1 MLIKNLG
8 TISDLDDTEVPYF
21 ELVFNQVDYNN
32 FIQNNCPKEFLS
44 RRGSCLR
51 LHRRQF
57 VQYTNVMVH
66 HFLHSQG
73 RTVFLTLVSNMS
85 PLHCGRR
92 SAFIRCK
99 YEEHLLHYSCD
110 RMELL
115 LPTWN
120 ILLDY
125 E

>member
-8 TISDLDDTEVPYF
+8 TITDLDDTEVPYF
-21 ELVFNQVDYNN
+21 ELVFNSVDYKN
-32 FIQNNCPKEFLS
+32 FVDNNCPKEFVS
-44 RRGSCLR
+44 RLGSCLR

-73 RTVFLTLVSNMS
+73 RTVFVTLVSNMS
-85 PLHCGRR
+85 PISGRR
-92 SAFIRCK
+92 SAFIRCD
-99 YEEHLLHYSCD
+99 YGEHVLHYSCD

-120 ILLDY
+120 ILMD
-125 E
+125 